1 MADILRACS
10 MSSTVLNFGH
20 AVFPLI
26 WTATLQDRNYLN
38 LHLKDFG
45 EMSSKRLSNLSTF
58 LVSSRSELPGL
69 SEVKLQA
76 LYNILP
82 NISTK
87 AKKTTKMRSHGHQH
101 TN

>member
-10 MSSTVLNFGH
+10 MSSTLLNFGH

-26 WTATLQDRNYLN
+26 WATLQDRNYLN

-87 AKKTTKMRSHGHQH
+87 AKKTTKMHSHGHQH

>member
-1 MADILRACS
+1 MVSNFSIKNIENVTMADILRACS

-20 AVFPLI
+20 AVFPFI

-45 EMSSKRLSNLSTF
+45 KISSKTLSNLSTF

-76 LYNILP
+76 LYI
-82 NISTK
+82 T
-87 AKKTTKMRSHGHQH
+87 
-101 TN
+101 